1 MLYGKSSAFGGE
13 TFHQETNPK
22 TVGLA
27 LEYGSVCQLMN
38 AMKANDN
45 LNNKTQVIGLVIG
58 ERDDVFP
65 IGGGDK
71 CLYSE
76 WFDFNT
82 PNNNDGDEELHG
94 AHFNR
99 LQDSV
104 TGEFRICSKELVVTS
119 EFEGGSEFTE
129 VEAHHASEGHALGD
143 DGVQFGQ
150 KLTGGNVDSGGVG
163 KDEKII
169 CKDVDQDIEKL
180 PKPFIF
186 GEGIK
191 GNSKKNATCLDY
203 KAR

>member
-27 LEYGSVCQLMN
+27 LEYASVCELMN
-38 AMKANDN
+38 AMKVNDN
-45 LNNKTQVIGLVIG
+45 LNIKTQVIGLVIG
-58 ERDDVFP
+58 ERDNVFP
-65 IGGGDK
+65 LEASDK

-82 PNNNDGDEELHG
+82 PNNNDGDEEQHG
-94 AHFNR
+94 AHLNR
-99 LQDSV
+99 LLDSV
-104 TGEFRICSKELVVTS
+104 TQEFRICTENTMVSS

-129 VEAHHASEGHALGD
+129 VEARQASEGHALGD
-143 DGVQFGQ
+143 DGVQFEQ
-150 KLTGGNVDSGGVG
+150 VLTGGNIANGAS
-163 KDEKII
+163 KDLEIK
-169 CKDVDQDIEKL
+169 CKDVDQKIEKL

-191 GNSKKNATCLDY
+191 GNNKKNATCLDY
-203 KAR
+203 RAR

>member
-58 ERDDVFP
+58 ERDDVFE
-65 IGGGDK
+65 GGDK

-104 TGEFRICSKELVVTS
+104 TGEFRICSKNNMDSS
-119 EFEGGSEFTE
+119 EFEGGSEFTG
-129 VEAHHASEGHALGD
+129 VEAHQASEGHALGD

-163 KDEKII
+163 KDPFIK
-169 CKDVDQDIEKL
+169 CKDVDQEIEKL